1 MTYKNLTIGTRG
13 FNKNN
18 KGLANLITDNNDL
31 RKKIAVLKFQQEM
44 EKKKIA
50 ILKKDLKQPKLG
62 E

>member
-1 MTYKNLTIGTRG
+1 MTYKNLKIGTRG

-18 KGLANLITDNNDL
+18 KGLANLITDNNVL

-62 E
+62 D

>member
-1 MTYKNLTIGTRG
+1 MTYKNLKIGTRG

-18 KGLANLITDNNDL
+18 KGLAKLITDNNVL